1 MYYFKKF
8 QKREIGVINRK
19 QPQTSAKNRKGRA
32 KNQKKTSKNHT
43 PQAPTFQNFFL
54 KGKLKIILDKS
65 IFSEYTS
72 DIKRKRSLL

>member
-1 MYYFKKF
+1 VQKTAKEEQKIKKRLP
-8 QKREIGVINRK
+8 KTTRPK
-19 QPQTSAKNRKGRA
+19 HQP
-32 KNQKKTSKNHT
+32 SKI
-43 PQAPTFQNFFL
+43 FL